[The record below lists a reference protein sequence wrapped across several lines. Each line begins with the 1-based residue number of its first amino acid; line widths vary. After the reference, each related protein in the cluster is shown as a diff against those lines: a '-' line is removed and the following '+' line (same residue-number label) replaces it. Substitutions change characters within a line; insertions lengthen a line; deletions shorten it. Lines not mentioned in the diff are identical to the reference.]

1 MPLLSSNYRAIVGS
15 MEKLLGKRFA
25 EAGCRGTLT
34 ALEIDGPGRVSYG
47 GDEPMC
53 AASTFKV
60 AVALELFCQGMAGVL
75 DLTQR
80 VRLQP
85 EDRTDGGQGFSL
97 FEDAVEVSLRDAA
110 LMMLTVSDNTAT
122 DAVIRRIGSTRVQ
135 ERLDSLGL
143 TRTVFTGTWA
153 EHIDGIGREL
163 GFADYAGIVEASHRL
178 TGPALAELE
187 ERYFA
192 APSLQPGS
200 SPSTTAEDMARLMR
214 MVWRDE
220 AGPAEACEL
229 LRAAM
234 GKQNLIRGIA
244 TGFGEDVRVAAKS
257 GGVGGLVTNDVGVV
271 QLPDGRRYAVAVFT
285 RAIVPGRTERAP
297 AMAAIGA
304 AARLAVEYLG
314 ANQTR
319 VDD

>member
-1 MPLLSSNYRAIVGS
+1 MGS
-15 MEKLLGKRFA
+15 MEKLLEERFA

-34 ALEIDGPGRVSYG
+34 ALEIDGPGRVSFR
-47 GDEPMC
+47 GDEPMS

-60 AVALELFCQGMAGVL
+60 AVALELFCQGASRAL
-75 DLTQR
+75 DLTER
-80 VRLQP
+80 VRLKP
-85 EDRTDGGQGFSL
+85 ENRTDGGQGFSL
-97 FEDAVEVSLRDAA
+97 FEDPVEVSLRDAA

-122 DAVIRRIGSTRVQ
+122 DAVIRRIGSARVQ

-143 TRTVFTGTWA
+143 VRTAFAGTWA

-163 GFADYAGIVEASHRL
+163 GFADYAGIIAESHRL
-178 TGPALAELE
+178 TGPALVELE
-187 ERYFA
+187 ARYFA
-192 APSLQPGS
+192 APSFQPGS
-200 SPSTTAEDMARLMR
+200 SPSTTAQDMAQLLR
-214 MVWRDE
+214 MVWRNE
-220 AGPAEACEL
+220 AGPAQACEL

-271 QLPDGRRYAVAVFT
+271 QLPDGRRYAIAVFT

-304 AARLAVEYLG
+304 AARMAVEYLG

-319 VDD
+319 TDG